1 MRILADMGISP
12 STVQMLRDL
21 GHDAVHLRD
30 QGLHRMPDAEV
41 LRKARDEN
49 RVLLTSDLDFGYLMA
64 IAGAVVP
71 SIVLFRL
78 SDMRPA
84 SVSTRT
90 EKLLG
95 RYADELS
102 RGALVVVTD
111 TRIRVRALP
120 IGRERE

>member
-1 MRILADMGISP
+1 
-12 STVQMLRDL
+12 
-21 GHDAVHLRD
+21 
-30 QGLHRMPDAEV
+30 
-41 LRKARDEN
+41 
-49 RVLLTSDLDFGYLMA
+49 MA
-64 IAGAVVP
+64 IAGAAVP